1 MDQNDSEMACFP
13 AKKNIKENLLIAAMR
28 FQLAFGPGVS
38 IGTAVLSGGQKF
50 YPVLIRPFWFA
61 KAKPWD
67 YFNTME
73 QATKAA
79 ERIQVAKHYKGMKVG
94 Q

>member
-1 MDQNDSEMACFP
+1 MDQDDKLQAAFP
-13 AKKNIKENLLIAAMR
+13 AKMSIKEHILIAAMR
-28 FQLAFGPGVS
+28 FQMAFGPGVS

-79 ERIQVAKHYKGMKVG
+79 ERVEVAKHYKGMKVG